1 MSWIRVIPRSEAA
14 GRLKTLYN
22 RVSSSTGDIDNIM
35 QVHSLRPHSMEG
47 HLALYKYVLHHAGNT
62 IPKWLLECLG
72 VYVSLLNGCDYCVE
86 HHYAG
91 LRRLLGD
98 DERSTA
104 IRDALEAGRPEQVLG
119 DSEVA
124 LARYAETLTLSPG
137 SVSEDDVVALREA
150 GYDDGE
156 ILEANQVISYF
167 AYANRTA
174 LGLGV
179 TTDGDILGLSPSSD
193 EADDWSHR

>member
-1 MSWIRVIPRSEAA
+1 MSWIQVIPRSEAS
-14 GRLKTLYN
+14 GRLKTLYD
-22 RVSSSTGDIDNIM
+22 RIGSATGDIDNIM

-72 VYVSLLNGCDYCVE
+72 VYVSLLNRCDYCAE

-98 DERSTA
+98 DERSAA
-104 IRDALEAGRPEQVLG
+104 IRGALEAGCPEQALS

-124 LARYAETLTLSPG
+124 LAHYAEILTLSPG
-137 SVSEDDVVALREA
+137 SVCEDDVIALRKA

-167 AYANRTA
+167 AYANRTV

-179 TTDGDILGLSPSSD
+179 TTDGEILGLSPSSD
-193 EADDWSHR
+193 DADDWSHR

>member
-1 MSWIRVIPRSEAA
+1 MSWIRVIPHSEAA
-14 GRLKTLYN
+14 GRLKTLYD

-72 VYVSLLNGCDYCVE
+72 LYVSLLNRCDYCVE

-104 IRDALEAGRPEQVLG
+104 IRDALEAGRPEQVLR
-119 DSEVA
+119 DNEVA
-124 LARYAETLTLSPG
+124 LVRYAETLTLS
-137 SVSEDDVVALREA
+137 RE
-150 GYDDGE
+150 Y
-156 ILEANQVISYF
+156 
-167 AYANRTA
+167 
-174 LGLGV
+174 
-179 TTDGDILGLSPSSD
+179 
-193 EADDWSHR
+193 

>member
-1 MSWIRVIPRSEAA
+1 MSWIRIIPHSEAV
-14 GRLKTLYN
+14 GRLKTLYD
-22 RVSSSTGDIDNIM
+22 RVSSSTGNIDNII

-72 VYVSLLNGCDYCVE
+72 LYVSLLNRCDYCVE

-104 IRDALEAGRPEQVLG
+104 IRDALAEGRPEQALS
-119 DSEVA
+119 DNEVA

-137 SVSEDDVVALREA
+137 SVSQDDVVSLREA
-150 GYDDGE
+150 GYEDGE

-193 EADDWSHR
+193 DADDWSHR